1 MPAKKYLNRDS
12 KQKTSAD
19 DEWAHLTG
27 VEDGPKLQISDALDI
42 QSRNIFVSGKKPKA
56 VSTTDIIQ
64 EELEDAGHQTRTTD
78 QYVKLVNAILDER
91 LGEIDRIKNQKQI
104 FDDDIEALR
113 HESIED
119 FEKLKKKSLK
129 ELKSKDVAT
138 LIKTISEEKG
148 NIESRL
154 EHHKTKA
161 SSLEKRIEDQ
171 DKKIKELDLK
181 LKEKIIQE
189 KETKEKK
196 SVNAIQDEL
205 KILGELYGMDKISKA
220 LKSLNETGEGD

>member
-1 MPAKKYLNRDS
+1 MPPKKYLNRDT
-12 KQKTSAD
+12 KQKVSAD

-27 VEDGPKLQISDALDI
+27 TEEGPKLQVADALDV
-42 QSRNIFVSGKKPKA
+42 QSRNIFVRGHKPKA

-64 EELEDAGHQTRTTD
+64 EELLDAGHQTRTTD

-91 LGEIDRIKNQKQI
+91 LGQIDRIKNQKQI
-104 FDDDIEALR
+104 FDDDIESLR
-113 HESIED
+113 YESLED
-119 FEKLKKKSLK
+119 FEKLKKKSIK
-129 ELKSKDVAT
+129 ELKSKDVAR
-138 LIKTISEEKG
+138 LIKTISEEKD

-161 SSLEKRIEDQ
+161 SSLEKTIEDQ

-205 KILGELYGMDKISKA
+205 KILGELYGMEKITKA
-220 LKSLNETGEGD
+220 LKSLNESGENN

>member
-1 MPAKKYLNRDS
+1 MPTKKYLNRD
-12 KQKTSAD
+12 KKKEVSAD

-27 VEDGPKLQISDALDI
+27 SETGPKLQVADALDI
-42 QSRNIFVSGKKPKA
+42 QSRNIFVSGKKQKA

-64 EELEDAGHQTRTTD
+64 EELLDAGHQTRTTD
-78 QYVKLVNAILDER
+78 QYVKLVNAILDQR
-91 LGEIDRIKNQKQI
+91 LEKIDRIKNQKQI

-113 HESIED
+113 SESSED
-119 FEKLKKKSLK
+119 FEKLKKIPIN
-129 ELKSKDVAT
+129 ELKSRDVSK
-138 LIKTISEEKG
+138 LIKTISDEKG

-154 EHHKTKA
+154 EHHKSKA
-161 SSLEKRIEDQ
+161 DSLEKSIEDQ
-171 DKKIKELDLK
+171 DHKIKELDIK

-220 LKSLNETGEGD
+220 LKKINESGESD